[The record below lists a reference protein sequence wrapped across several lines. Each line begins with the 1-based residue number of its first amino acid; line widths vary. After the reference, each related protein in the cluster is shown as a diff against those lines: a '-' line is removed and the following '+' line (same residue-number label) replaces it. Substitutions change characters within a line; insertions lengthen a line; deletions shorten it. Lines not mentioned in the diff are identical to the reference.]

1 MTRRPPTR
9 PSSVVTA
16 SVMPSA
22 KYSSPPPIVLN
33 GSTARDGIAS
43 GARRRQDPAV
53 HTAPSSNNPPP
64 AITAAA
70 TLAIAAIEVVLER
83 CHRAAQLAHDTVGV
97 PSCAG
102 RAVDPGAGS
111 VDTGG
116 GASFTRILSTGAMN
130 R

>member
-1 MTRRPPTR
+1 MDGEVSIDATPNLFEM
-9 PSSVVTA
+9 
-16 SVMPSA
+16 VMATCREISFCTVNT
-22 KYSSPPPIVLN
+22 S
-33 GSTARDGIAS
+33 
-43 GARRRQDPAV
+43 PAV
-53 HTAPSSNNPPP
+53 HTAPSSHNPPP

-116 GASFTRILSTGAMN
+116 GASFIRILSTGAMN